1 MSFSPDLNTIYLD
14 MDGVL
19 ADFDAFVTKHMGR
32 TFPHS
37 IGPVGDRE
45 MWNFLSTFP
54 NLYLHLPPTEKCF
67 ELWDLANS
75 LCERVEILTA
85 IPRRDTI
92 PTAREDKILWGQR
105 NFGEHVIVNFGPY
118 SKDKWKHAK
127 CGDVLV
133 DDRRGNIEQWVSLG
147 KGVGILHDISN
158 YQQTKN
164 ALIDLKW
171 QKPQHWKL

>member
-1 MSFSPDLNTIYLD
+1 MSFRKEFNTIYLD

-19 ADFDAFVTKHMGR
+19 ADFDAFVMKHMGR

-54 NLYLHLPPTEKCF
+54 NLYLHLPPTENCF
-67 ELWDLANS
+67 ALWDLANN

-92 PTAREDKILWGQR
+92 PTAVSDKILWCQR
-105 NFGEHVIVNFGPY
+105 YFGEHVIVNFGPH

-127 CGDVLV
+127 VGDVLV
-133 DDRRGNIEQWVSLG
+133 DDRQSNIEQWITLG
-147 KGVGILHDISN
+147 KGVGILHDINN
-158 YQQTKN
+158 YPQTENSLKN
-164 ALIDLKW
+164 LNK
-171 QKPQHWKL
+171 